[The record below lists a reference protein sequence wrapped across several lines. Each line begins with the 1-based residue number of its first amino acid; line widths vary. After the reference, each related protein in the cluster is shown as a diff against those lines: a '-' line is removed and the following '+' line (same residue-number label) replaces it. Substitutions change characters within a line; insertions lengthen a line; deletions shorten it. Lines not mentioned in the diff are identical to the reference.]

1 MEIDIR
7 NKTEYYCMK
16 YGVTAHLEKSGCKE
30 TAKAYAAKLLGR
42 INYVLSVEP
51 DNSQMRQYQEWL
63 VAQKL

>member
-1 MEIDIR
+1 
-7 NKTEYYCMK
+7 MK